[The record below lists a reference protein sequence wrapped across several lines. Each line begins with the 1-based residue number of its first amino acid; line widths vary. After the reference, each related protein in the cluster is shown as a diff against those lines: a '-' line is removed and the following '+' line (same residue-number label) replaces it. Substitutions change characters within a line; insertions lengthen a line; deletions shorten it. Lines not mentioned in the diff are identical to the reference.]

1 MQNIGVSVTQKTIE
15 QDRGSATAVPVFIG
29 FTETAKHGLQEI
41 SSWQEYEHYFVAS
54 KRCWADI
61 TTAHPFMLHSTVQ
74 HYFKNAGGGC
84 FIYSVGSY
92 EDMTH
97 QEARALLGK
106 LCHPFM
112 FAAIAEQPRITLLAM
127 PDLAVLDT
135 GDTQASAEFVSVWKK
150 LADFCQQ
157 YKVFGL
163 LDAPQHPQAARDCLE
178 KTQGMPGNQYCAAYW
193 PRLETAL
200 PALADECEVA
210 QPLPASGAVAAAF
223 ERTDRERGIWKA
235 PANVM
240 LKHVLKPAYHH
251 SAGDGLFQDAACSI
265 NVIRNLPGRGVGIWG
280 CRTLAKG
287 DSSWRYVQTRRL
299 ITYVE
304 THLSEVAR
312 FALFEPNNEIT
323 WFKLSAFI
331 NNWLRKLWRQG
342 GLQGASETE
351 AFNVKVGLGETMTA
365 EDLRQGV
372 LRIHVALAVT
382 QPAEFIELSLT
393 LQLGDGVISPFSAL
407 DSDQ

>member
-1 MQNIGVSVTQKTIE
+1 MHSIGVSVTQKTIE
-15 QDRGSATAVPVFIG
+15 QDRESATAVPVFIG
-29 FTETAKHGLQEI
+29 FTETSNRGLKEI
-41 SSWQEYEHYFVAS
+41 RSWQEYEQYFVES
-54 KRCWADI
+54 EPSWADI
-61 TTAHPFMLHSTVQ
+61 TTAHPYMLHGTVQ
-74 HYFKNAGGGC
+74 HYFKNGGAGC
-84 FIYSVGSY
+84 FIYSVGAYKDVLSANAP
-92 EDMTH
+92 T
-97 QEARALLGK
+97 LLER
-106 LCHPFM
+106 LCHLHM
-112 FAAIAEQPRITLLAM
+112 FAAIAQQPRITLLAM

-135 GDTQASAEFVSVWKK
+135 GDSLVSAEFVSAWRK

-157 YKVFGL
+157 NRVFGV
-163 LDAPQHPQAARDCLE
+163 LDAPQHPKAALDCL
-178 KTQGMPGNQYCAAYW
+178 KQTQDMQGSKYCAAYW

-200 PALADECEVA
+200 SALVDKDEVA

-251 SAGDGLFQDAACSI
+251 NAVEEFQEAASSL

-280 CRTLAKG
+280 CRTLAQG

-299 ITYVE
+299 MTYVE

-323 WFKLSAFI
+323 WFKLNAFFA
-331 NNWLRKLWRQG
+331 NWLRKLWRQG
-342 GLQGASETE
+342 ALQGASENE
-351 AFNVKVGLGETMTA
+351 AFSVKVGLGESMTA

-372 LRIHVALAVT
+372 LRINVALAVT

-407 DSDQ
+407 GGDE